1 MEIICIYMKSLL
13 LFRQNMVR
21 KLFIVQV
28 TYKQKRNKNNETFIH
43 TYSIAFRVYKSC
55 CCTRE

>member
-13 LFRQNMVR
+13 QFRQNMEL

-28 TYKQKRNKNNETFIH
+28 TYKQKRNKNNETFPY
-43 TYSIAFRVYKSC
+43 TYSIACRVYKYSS
-55 CCTRE
+55 CTRE